1 MEGRATS
8 IQNVVEATMVLSLYK
23 ELSSRYTYLRNS
35 NQIAVISP
43 YKAQVLCLH
52 LLKEHV
58 LRIWTKWHLPAPSKV
73 QTLTPALVP
82 CN

>member
-1 MEGRATS
+1 MGGRATS

-43 YKAQVLCLH
+43 YKAQVLCLR
-52 LLKEHV
+52 LLKGSSRDWMNWY
-58 LRIWTKWHLPAPSKV
+58 LQAPSKV
-73 QTLTPALVP
+73 QTLTPALLP

>member
-23 ELSSRYTYLRNS
+23 ELSSRYTYLENS

-52 LLKEHV
+52 RLKE
-58 LRIWTKWHLPAPSKV
+58 PSRDLDGMASPSSVKS
-73 QTLTPALVP
+73 PNPESCPSP